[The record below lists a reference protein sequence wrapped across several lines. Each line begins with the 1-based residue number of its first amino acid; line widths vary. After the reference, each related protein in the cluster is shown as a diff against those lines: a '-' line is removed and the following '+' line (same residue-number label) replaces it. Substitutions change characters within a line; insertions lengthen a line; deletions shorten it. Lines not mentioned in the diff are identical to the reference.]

1 MAINK
6 KYVLCC
12 PPILALS
19 HPTPKNGTNSVYSLP
34 PVTFR
39 RTVCRTTKEDKLQ
52 PVSLL
57 PEGTNT
63 HTNPKLWFKITQK
76 HSHAHRTYGQPIQ
89 NTAYISPTN
98 TICPRCGLEKK
109 QPKPNRKFCL
119 QPGE

>member
-57 PEGTNT
+57 PEGTNNSYKSKT
-63 HTNPKLWFKITQK
+63 LVQNYSK
-76 HSHAHRTYGQPIQ
+76 AQPCSPHIW
-89 NTAYISPTN
+89 PTN
-98 TICPRCGLEKK
+98 TEYCIHIPNKHNLSQMWIGKK
-109 QPKPNRKFCL
+109 TA
-119 QPGE
+119 